1 MKSTV
6 SGVFEDLKFNI
17 SKCYK
22 QNWNLSLS
30 LYCFFFL
37 FYQSIVLD
45 KTSYPVGMEPA
56 AIASLFGRNSKLAE
70 GRSTSACAAHS
81 AHAVK
86 HLL

>member
-6 SGVFEDLKFNI
+6 SGVFEDLKLQAKLELI
-17 SKCYK
+17 SK
-22 QNWNLSLS
+22 SL
-30 LYCFFFL
+30 LFL
-37 FYQSIVLD
+37 LFDFKYQTIVLD